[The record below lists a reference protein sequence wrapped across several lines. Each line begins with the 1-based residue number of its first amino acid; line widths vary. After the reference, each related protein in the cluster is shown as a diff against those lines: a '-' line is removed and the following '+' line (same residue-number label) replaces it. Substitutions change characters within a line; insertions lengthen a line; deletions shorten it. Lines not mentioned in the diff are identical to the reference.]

1 MNYEITFILSL
12 ILSLILTPIFRYL
25 AIKLSI
31 LDHPF
36 SDIKTHK
43 KPVPYFGGLSIVS
56 SFYITLILVRLTTNF
71 PTGTL
76 RSIRGIFWGGLIIF
90 ILGLIDDIKYK
101 GIHFTTKFLGEFIA
115 AVLLLF
121 YDIKINF
128 VYPDWFSSILTV
140 LWVVGL
146 TNAINLIDV
155 MDGLSSGV
163 VVIICLGFFILS
175 RFIAGDIY
183 IGYTCLSITG
193 ACLGFLPYNLSEKYK
208 IFMGDTGS
216 LFLGFILA
224 SISLGSKYSQNNSL
238 GVFAPLIILLVPIY
252 ETIFISIMRLKKGQS
267 PFLGSKDHF
276 SLRLVSI
283 GISKHK
289 VLFLSYLVTA
299 ILVGL
304 GVLMVASKN
313 VYIPLL
319 IITIVLLFLFFI
331 SRFLS
336 KIEI

>member
-1 MNYEITFILSL
+1 MNYEITFILSF
-12 ILSLILTPIFRYL
+12 ILSLILTPLLRLF
-25 AIKLSI
+25 AIKFSI
-31 LDHPF
+31 LDRPF

-43 KPVPYFGGLSIVS
+43 KPVPYLGGLSIIF

-76 RSIRGIFWGGLIIF
+76 RSIRGIFWGSIIIF

-115 AVLLLF
+115 AFLLLI

-128 VYPDWFSSILTV
+128 IHPEWFSIILTV
-140 LWVVGL
+140 FWIVGI

-155 MDGLSSGV
+155 MDGLSSGIV
-163 VVIICLGFFILS
+163 TIISFGFFAIS
-175 RFIAGDIY
+175 RFISGDIY
-183 IGYTCLSITG
+183 IGYTCLGLAG
-193 ACLGFLPYNLSEKYK
+193 ACLGFLPYNLSERYK

-224 SISLGSKYSQNNSL
+224 AISLGSKYSQNNSL
-238 GVFAPLIILLVPIY
+238 GVLVPLIILLVPIY
-252 ETIFISIMRLKKGQS
+252 ETFFISFMRLKKGQS

-276 SLRLVSI
+276 SLRLVAI
-283 GISKHK
+283 GLSKYK
-289 VLFLSYLVTA
+289 VLFFSYLVNV
-299 ILVGL
+299 ILVVFSIL
-304 GVLMVASKN
+304 IVISKN

-319 IITIVLLFLFFI
+319 IISIVLISLFFI
-331 SRFLS
+331 SKFLA
-336 KIEI
+336 KIEV